1 MDNLFTLVMNTYI
14 VNKINLTIYLIIK
27 TKQKLNNIYLILSA
41 LN

>member
-14 VNKINLTIYLIIK
+14 VNKINLMIYLIIK
-27 TKQKLNNIYLILSA
+27 TKQKLNNIYLILNA